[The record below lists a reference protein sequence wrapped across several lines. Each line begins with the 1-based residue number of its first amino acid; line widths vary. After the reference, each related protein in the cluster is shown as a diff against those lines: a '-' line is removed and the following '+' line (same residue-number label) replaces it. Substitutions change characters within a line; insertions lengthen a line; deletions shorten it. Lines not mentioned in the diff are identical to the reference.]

1 MFLWLDGIARPL
13 RFSAAAT
20 VVAGA
25 LESTLIGWPLTAE
38 SAAPPG
44 AVPLIAISRRRSGFA
59 LTWPEGGTRVET
71 GVASAVATLV
81 VEIVDAFATCNRGL
95 VSLHAAAA
103 DLGSG
108 VVLFPAPHRTGKST
122 LMARL
127 SAAGKRVYADDLIA
141 LDLAT
146 GEAYSTGALTR
157 LRLPVPPDNT
167 VLSDFVAASSC
178 LEDGRC
184 CYVRPPDSILAR
196 HGLRAPVAAIV
207 LLERQTSG
215 EPRLT
220 RVDPEQAL
228 LAMLMQD
235 ARSHFDAARDFDAYR
250 RALGGIPSFR
260 LVFSGLDEAFECLD
274 KAFSSGPPRIGAAAR
289 TRFARSRKDLPAD
302 FIAVPQTTGGY
313 RRSAGVR
320 MEQVGAD
327 GFLIDTAEN
336 RVFHLNPLGR
346 ALWILL
352 EHPVDRNAALEMF
365 GVAFP
370 DIGRDVLSADLDR
383 MLHNLVQAALI
394 DRVT

>member
-1 MFLWLDGIARPL
+1 
-13 RFSAAAT
+13 
-20 VVAGA
+20 
-25 LESTLIGWPLTAE
+25 
-38 SAAPPG
+38 
-44 AVPLIAISRRRSGFA
+44 
-59 LTWPEGGTRVET
+59 
-71 GVASAVATLV
+71 
-81 VEIVDAFATCNRGL
+81 
-95 VSLHAAAA
+95 
-103 DLGSG
+103 
-108 VVLFPAPHRTGKST
+108 VVLFPATHRTGKST

-146 GEAYSTGALTR
+146 GEVFSTGALTR